1 VRVWNGCG
9 SAFKADATDRE
20 TEGVREG
27 NKEEEGEK
35 CVRPACGAARKAY
48 DAIAPPM
55 AWT

>member
-1 VRVWNGCG
+1 VQVWNGCG